1 MRYNVV
7 MKNPYI
13 NAVLA
18 EAYIVLL
25 ITLGHFF
32 ATPNTPDKFF
42 TPMLALSIFV
52 VSAAIMGYL
61 FLAEPFR
68 LYLDGQKAQA
78 TKSFGKTLGTFAV
91 MTILLGLLQILVK

>member
-1 MRYNVV
+1 
-7 MKNPYI
+7 MKNPYVS
-13 NAVLA
+13 AVLA

-25 ITLGHFF
+25 STLGHIF

-52 VSAAIMGYL
+52 VSAAIMGHL

-68 LYLDGQKAQA
+68 LYLDGQKPQA
-78 TKSFGKTLGTFAV
+78 TKYFGKTLGTFAV
-91 MTILLGLLQILVK
+91 MTLILALLQILVK